1 MTIEDKLCAE
11 IMVKYNKMQDMIS
24 RVVNELNDPAYDKWG
39 DGGWEDA
46 DLLESLCKDVE
57 KLLEEL

>member
-11 IMVKYNKMQDMIS
+11 IMVKYNKMQDILQ
-24 RVVNELNDPAYDKWG
+24 RVVNELNDPPYDAWG

-46 DLLESLCKDVE
+46 DLLDLLCKDVE

>member
-11 IMVKYNKMQDMIS
+11 IMVKYNKMQDMLC
-24 RVVNELNDPAYDKWG
+24 RVVNELNDPPYDAWG

-46 DLLESLCKDVE
+46 ELLESLRKDVDE
-57 KLLEEL
+57 LLEEL